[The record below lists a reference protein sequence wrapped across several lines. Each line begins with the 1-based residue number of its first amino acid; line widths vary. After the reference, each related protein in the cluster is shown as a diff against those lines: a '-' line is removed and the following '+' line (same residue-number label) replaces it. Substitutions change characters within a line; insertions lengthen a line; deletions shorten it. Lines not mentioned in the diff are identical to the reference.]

1 MKIHFVF
8 IIPTFA
14 SLLYLTLISIER
26 FVAIKC
32 TFRYM
37 SIVTGLRLKLTI
49 VIVLGSFYVY
59 PIFCKAF
66 LKI

>member
-14 SLLYLTLISIER
+14 SLLYLTLNSIER

-37 SIVTGLRLKLTI
+37 SIVTGLRLKLTV
-49 VIVLGSFYVY
+49 VINSSWVILCL
-59 PIFCKAF
+59 PDF
-66 LKI
+66 LQSLS